1 MMAVKQGNADCGS
14 DTLREFCIQNPILDI
29 VKIEFMISAAK
40 VQLFWKMCKIFLI
53 RFAYMRKK

>member
-14 DTLREFCIQNPILDI
+14 DTLREFCIQKPILDI
-29 VKIEFMISAAK
+29 VKVEFMISAAK